1 MMSNF
6 YEPRSRCFL
15 ITVSKEE
22 VDALTNMFKD
32 LGKANPSRPEK
43 LERTQVREQ
52 LHVQFGVTDDIILD
66 RIVRVFD
73 LDSDNYVNLSEWL
86 QGLSVFLK
94 GTYEEKKQFCFKVY
108 DLNDDG
114 FITREEIFN
123 LLKSSMTKLQTEED
137 PDEGIKELLEIT
149 IKRMDADKDGKISR
163 DDFSEAVDA
172 DILYLEHFGSCLP
185 EPKDVERFMESLCK
199 KTTSSN

>member
-1 MMSNF
+1 MAPGLHF
-6 YEPRSRCFL
+6 
-15 ITVSKEE
+15 TKEE
-22 VDALTNMFKD
+22 VEALTNMFKS
-32 LGKANPSRPEK
+32 LGKVNPARPDK

-52 LHVQFGVTDDIILD
+52 LHIKFGVTDDIILD

-73 LDSDNYVNLSEWL
+73 LDSDNYISLSEWL
-86 QGLSVFLK
+86 QGLSTFLL

-137 PDEGIKELLEIT
+137 PDEGIKDLVDIA
-149 IKRMDADKDGKISR
+149 IKKMDVDKDNKISR
-163 DDFSEAVDA
+163 EDFSISADH

-185 EPKDVERFMESLCK
+185 EPKDVENFLATHCRS
-199 KTTSSN
+199 TVSSN